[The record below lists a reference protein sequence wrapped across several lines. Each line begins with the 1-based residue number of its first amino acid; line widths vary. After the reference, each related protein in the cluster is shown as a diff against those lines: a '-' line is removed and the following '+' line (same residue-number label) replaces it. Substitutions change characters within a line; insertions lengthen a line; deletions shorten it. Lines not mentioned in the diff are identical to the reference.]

1 VTATALAAA
10 ALTRALRGH
19 SLQAA
24 IRDVGAIAL
33 YPAVVIAASRF
44 FSRVVVGQWFVG
56 GDFFRAGK
64 HGARPT
70 RKWRSSKSAGA
81 RRR

>member
-1 VTATALAAA
+1 
-10 ALTRALRGH
+10 LTRALRGH

-24 IRDVGAIAL
+24 IRDVRAIAL
-33 YPAVVIAASRF
+33 YPAVVIAGFAV

-56 GDFFRAGK
+56 GDFSSYRKTWRSA
-64 HGARPT
+64 T